1 MRAAQLT
8 IPADA
13 AVDSAGNLFIAD
25 WLNHRIRVL
34 IPFTDSGGELAPLLE
49 RKFAAFCRSDTYV
62 QEEKVM
68 HSTRM
73 VTCCFCWP

>member
-13 AVDSAGNLFIAD
+13 AVDSAGNLFSAD

-34 IPFTDSGGELAPLLE
+34 TQFIDSGGEQAPLLE
-49 RKFAAFCRSDTYV
+49 GIRDLLPF
-62 QEEKVM
+62 
-68 HSTRM
+68 
-73 VTCCFCWP
+73 